1 MYRNVCQK
9 TSTRTVYI
17 VYVLSQHF
25 PNTQVLCP
33 IRSSQQAPV
42 KWMALGFPCCVH
54 ELGPP
59 RWRWSSAVQAGSP
72 AVPGSAY
79 RTKVAKEQTKEQVTW
94 HLTWTKMP
102 KNTQNAHDSHDVHA
116 IRMIY
121 DDLWWFMMIYDSDL
135 WWFTS
140 KSRASRS
147 AEVSNYKKRLLLVPK
162 NKFCL

>member
-1 MYRNVCQK
+1 MSENFNTDCLCTFQ
-9 TSTRTVYI
+9 T
-17 VYVLSQHF
+17 LSQHF

-121 DDLWWFMMIYDSDL
+121 DDLWWFMMIYAKSDFA
-135 WWFTS
+135 WFCWGCS
-140 KSRASRS
+140 IRS
-147 AEVSNYKKRLLLVPK
+147 NPK
-162 NKFCL
+162 LYGCQAYSSLIIF

>member
-1 MYRNVCQK
+1 MYRNVYRNVCQK
-9 TSTRTVYI
+9 SSTRTVYI

-25 PNTQVLCP
+25 PNTFPTVLCP

-102 KNTQNAHDSHDVHA
+102 GPVFEIISAFHQAGWLELNICEAAGSFSLLECQLQGHWKVPASAHV
-116 IRMIY
+116 
-121 DDLWWFMMIYDSDL
+121 
-135 WWFTS
+135 
-140 KSRASRS
+140 
-147 AEVSNYKKRLLLVPK
+147 
-162 NKFCL
+162 